1 MSALNEIADTE
12 EEGELDDEPVLA
24 ERGTAATAQVEKGRQ
39 QIDSDRS
46 YVGNGER

>member
-1 MSALNEIADTE
+1 MTALNEIADTE
-12 EEGELDDEPVLA
+12 EEEEEEEEEEQV
-24 ERGTAATAQVEKGRQ
+24 ATASSAEVPKRRT